1 MSSASVFGTTE
12 LMDLLCKKVG
22 LPAARRTDVVDTY
35 FIDLGLDS
43 LAFLQLQAELDRNY
57 GVQMPDDQAH
67 LYTVADIIDIVQGHL
82 NQKAV
87 A

>member
-1 MSSASVFGTTE
+1 
-12 LMDLLCKKVG
+12 MDLLCKKVG

-43 LAFLQLQAELDRNY
+43 LAFLQLQAELERSY
-57 GVQMPDDQAH
+57 GVQMPDNQAH
-67 LYTVADIIDIVQGHL
+67 LYTVADIIVTGSRHL
-82 NQKAV
+82 SKQAV